1 MKPIPAAVIF
11 LTLVGSVWLLSEF
24 GTPPIA
30 GGNGKRS
37 LPRPPFV
44 EQEGGPKRAEWEFRR
59 LRDPKTGRIPEG
71 ISRIEREW
79 VRGMPIRISGVLTNA
94 DGTNS
99 LQAANTYIPVGPT
112 QNGGRIRALA
122 YDIRYNGTTNQVILT
137 GGINGGI
144 FRSTNGGQT
153 WTFVHP
159 LNELRSV
166 SCLAQDP
173 RPGFQ
178 DTWYAGTGEGV
189 GVSAIFPAGFV
200 IGNGVFKSTD
210 NGQTWSLLSS
220 TADNNPAN
228 FSFFDIVHRIAVNP
242 TNGHVY
248 AAIQQRIMRSTDG
261 GSTWSVVLN
270 ASTPTSS
277 VSGITDV
284 MVDKA
289 GNRLFA
295 ALSGRVSDRGSAGVW
310 TSSTGNAGEW
320 TRIAG
325 GLNGQAD
332 SVAGWQPYNNATS
345 GGEFTGGWGRIV
357 FGLAPSNQN
366 LMYVVCENG
375 DKASDGKPEAD
386 LFRCD
391 MSATPFAWTRLT
403 SALTAKLVEDDGTRE
418 DTWYET
424 QGGYD
429 MAVAVHPTQPNIV
442 YLGGVNLYRSS
453 DGFATAANTVFAGG
467 YGSNT
472 YDDPTFISHV
482 DYHLL
487 VFDPSNANRLVTA
500 SDGGLVFC
508 NNAQETR
515 VRWNNMNS
523 QLQTIQYYFVGID
536 PTPGSRVYFGGC
548 QDNSTTLR
556 DAAGFFGSV
565 LPDSNDHYILIGGD
579 GCQVGMS
586 KKNVAG
592 QQHLFASAQEGFFL
606 RMRLF
611 EPFDNTL
618 YTFVK
623 PSTAGTGEFVTY
635 YHLDDDNTDFLY
647 YASFD
652 SLYRTPNSLT
662 VTANTGWTLMSGIS
676 GKITGSIFAMATTRG
691 PYSPNSHLFI
701 GTDQGRVYRL
711 KDPQGA
717 AAASTT
723 ADLITPTGMSPGSVV
738 SDIAVNPRNHDTVMV
753 VASNYGISSIFWT
766 GNATSATP
774 TWQVVEGN
782 LTVPSVRSCAIVAKK
797 SGVEYYAGTSVG
809 LFSATSLSGSATAW
823 SREVGGPMTTAIVN
837 SLAYR
842 WQDNTLV
849 VGTHG
854 NGMFVANIGDAV
866 NLPTPVNDPVRDDPN
881 FIGSV
886 YPTMANRTVN
896 YRTGKM
902 TGIRKVRVR
911 VTSLSGQVLI
921 DREEPYRSGSV
932 DVGRLSKGMYILTI
946 TSNDGRYQHVTRF
959 FKD

>member
-1 MKPIPAAVIF
+1 MKPSLAAILLAV
-11 LTLVGSVWLLSEF
+11 LAGSAWLLSEQ
-24 GTPPIA
+24 GTPSKDNPK
-30 GGNGKRS
+30 GKRS
-37 LPRPPFV
+37 LPMPPFV

-71 ISRIEREW
+71 IARIEREW
-79 VRGMPIRISGVLTNA
+79 VRGMPIRVSGIRVEA

-99 LQAANTYIPVGPT
+99 VQAANTYIPVGPT

-122 YDIRYNGTTNQVILT
+122 HDIRYNGTTNQVILT

-144 FRSTNGGQT
+144 FRSTNGGQS
-153 WTFVHP
+153 WAFVHP

-178 DTWYAGTGEGV
+178 DTWYAGTGEAI
-189 GVSAIFPAGFV
+189 GVSASLPAGFV
-200 IGNGVFKSTD
+200 IGNGIFKSTD
-210 NGQTWSLLSS
+210 NGQTWSLLAT
-220 TADNNPAN
+220 TADNNPSN
-228 FSFFDIVHRIAVNP
+228 FTFFDIVHRIAVNP

-248 AAIQQRIMRSTDG
+248 AAIQQRIVRSTDG
-261 GSTWSVVLN
+261 GASWSPVLN
-270 ASTPTSS
+270 TSTPASS
-277 VSGITDV
+277 VGGVTDI
-284 MVDKA
+284 MINRT
-289 GNRLFA
+289 GSRLFA
-295 ALSGRVSDRGSAGVW
+295 AMSGRNPERGIAGVW
-310 TSSTGNAGEW
+310 TSQTGNSGDW

-332 SVAGWQPYNNATS
+332 SVAGWQAYNNATS
-345 GGEFTGGWGRIV
+345 GGEFAGGWGRIV

-366 LMYVVCENG
+366 LMYVVCENN

-386 LFRCD
+386 LYRCD
-391 MSATPFAWTRLT
+391 MSATPFTWTRLT
-403 SALTAKLVEDDGTRE
+403 AALTAKLVEDDGTRA

-442 YLGGVNLYRSS
+442 FLGGVNLYRSS

-467 YGSNT
+467 LGSNT
-472 YDDPTFISHV
+472 YDDPSFISHV
-482 DYHLL
+482 DYHVLA
-487 VFDPSNANRLVTA
+487 FDPSNANKLVAA

-523 QLQTIQYYFVGID
+523 QLQTIQYYHVGID

-556 DAAGFFGSV
+556 DAAGFFGSP
-565 LPDSNDHYILIGGD
+565 LIDSNDHYILIGGD
-579 GCQVGMS
+579 GCQVGMTR
-586 KKNVAG
+586 KNVAG

-618 YTFVK
+618 YTFLK
-623 PSTAGTGEFVTY
+623 PNTAGTGEFVTY

-652 SLYRTPNSLT
+652 SLYRTANSLT
-662 VTANTGWTLMSGIS
+662 VNSSTGWTLMTGIS
-676 GKITGSIFAMATTRG
+676 GKITGSIFSMATTRG
-691 PYSPNSHLFI
+691 PYSANAHLFI

-711 KDPQGA
+711 RDPQGA
-717 AAASTT
+717 AATAT
-723 ADLITPTGMSPGSVV
+723 ADLITPTGMTPGSVV

-766 GNATSATP
+766 GNATSTTP

-782 LTVPSVRSCAIVAKK
+782 LTVPSVRSCAIVAKR

-809 LFSATSLSGSATAW
+809 LFSATSLNGNSTQWA
-823 SREVGGPMTTAIVN
+823 REVGGPMTTAIVN

-866 NLPTPVNDPVRDDPN
+866 NLPTPVFDPVRDDPD
-881 FIGSV
+881 FVTSA
-886 YPTMANRTVN
+886 YPTLAKDVVN

-902 TGIRKVRVR
+902 TGIRKIRVR
-911 VTSLSGQVLI
+911 VTSLSGQILI
-921 DREEPYRSGSV
+921 DRQETYRSGSV
-932 DVGRLSKGMYILTI
+932 DIGRLSKGMYILTV
-946 TSNDGRYQHVTRF
+946 TSLDGKYQHVTRF
-959 FKD
+959 FKE